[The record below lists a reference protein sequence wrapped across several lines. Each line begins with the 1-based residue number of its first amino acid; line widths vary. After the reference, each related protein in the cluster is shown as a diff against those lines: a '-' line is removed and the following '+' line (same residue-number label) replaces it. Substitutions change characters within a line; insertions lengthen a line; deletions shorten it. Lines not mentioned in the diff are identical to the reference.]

1 MRQIRLMIA
10 ALLVISPFV
19 ARADPIVYE
28 FSFDSVIGT
37 VAGTVHGI
45 IGFDFLASSTDSG
58 TGAASFIEILSAPLG
73 IPISI
78 EGDVVT
84 DWMTQA
90 MNTFTIAS
98 GVITDYQFGASEGA
112 MPAATDNVFCLNNG
126 GFFFVGGVY
135 YCGAAENYFGDGFGY
150 VYNVGGINAVEIQQV
165 PEPGT
170 LALLGIGLFG
180 MGLARRNKKA

>member
-112 MPAATDNVFCLNNG
+112 MPAATDNVFCLNND
-126 GFFFVGGVY
+126 
-135 YCGAAENYFGDGFGY
+135 FGDGFGY